1 MPTSASNS
9 VLTKPHWSQIVP
21 CLAATLWIAGS
32 GVLSVH
38 ADRATLDPTRTQV
51 ALPLATPP
59 TIDGT
64 IDAAEWEGAGGFSGD
79 WWRVRPEP
87 LALDGISAGVMGFGP
102 VPQDIDDLSF
112 NIYAGY
118 DDTYLYIAVR
128 VRDDQPFTDSAEAG
142 SRNGTTGDD
151 DSVEV
156 FVDGANANDPT

>member
-9 VLTKPHWSQIVP
+9 VLTKPRWTQIVP
-21 CLAATLWIAGS
+21 CLVATLWIAGS
-32 GVLSVH
+32 GVFSLH
-38 ADRATLDPTRTQV
+38 ADRATLDPTRTQT

-59 TIDGT
+59 TIDGV
-64 IDAAEWEGAGGFSGD
+64 IDTADTSEWAGAGGFRGNYWSVHPD
-79 WWRVRPEP
+79 
-87 LALDGISAGVMGFGP
+87 ANASDGITAGVMGFGP

-128 VRDDQPFTDSAEAG
+128 VRDDQLFTDSAAAG
-142 SRNGTTGDD
+142 SRNESTMDD

-156 FVDGANANDPT
+156 FVD